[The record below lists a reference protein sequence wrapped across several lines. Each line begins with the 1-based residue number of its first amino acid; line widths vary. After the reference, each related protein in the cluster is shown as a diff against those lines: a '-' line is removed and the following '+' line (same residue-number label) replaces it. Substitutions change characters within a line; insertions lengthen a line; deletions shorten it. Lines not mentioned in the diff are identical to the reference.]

1 MRQIYIAGCVFTVR
15 YPELSFQIQNYM
27 ERCGMEVVRC
37 CVPRYRLREFTDQMP
52 QDRRDSWSNL
62 PDSTEFNADC
72 QVYSI
77 CHNCSAILEEW
88 KPDVSVKSIW
98 EWILE
103 DTEFLYPDH
112 RGMEV
117 VLQDCWRA
125 YDRRSEQNAVRELLQ
140 RMNIRIIELP
150 DHYEKTAFCG
160 NSLYRPAPVRN
171 LKLAPARF
179 VEGAKGLFAPHSIEE
194 QKRLMECYC
203 QRFQDRQ
210 VVAYC
215 HYCTEGLSL
224 GEAHAVHLAE
234 LLFKGEES

>member
-1 MRQIYIAGCVFTVR
+1 MRQIYIAGCVFTAR
-15 YPELSFQIQNYM
+15 YPKLSFQIQNYM
-27 ERCGMEVVRC
+27 GRCGMEVVRC
-37 CVPRYRLREFTDQMP
+37 CVPKYKLREFTDQMP
-52 QDRRDSWSNL
+52 QDRRDSWSSL
-62 PDSTEFNADC
+62 PDSAEFNADC
-72 QVYSI
+72 QAYSI

-103 DTEFLYPDH
+103 DTEFPYPDYQ
-112 RGMEV
+112 GMEA

-125 YDRRSEQNAVRELLQ
+125 YDRRSEQDAVRELLQ
-140 RMNIRIIELP
+140 RMNIRVIELP
-150 DHYEKTAFCG
+150 DNYEKTVFCG

-171 LKLAPARF
+171 LKLAPTRF
-179 VEGAKGLFAPHSIEE
+179 VEGAKGLFEPHSMEE

-224 GEAHAVHLAE
+224 DGAHAVHLAE
-234 LLFKGEES
+234 LLFREEEN